1 MAINTRAY
9 DWEKNNFGTT
19 EFDDLSGWAFTE
31 LGNQYF
37 NSFVTDN
44 FSPIAVLAS
53 PTLSS
58 VSVGSTSYTDQS
70 VSAPIYTEV
79 EIISENF

>member
-9 DWEKNNFGTT
+9 DWEKNNFGAT
-19 EFDDLSGWAFTE
+19 EFDDLRGWAFTE

-44 FSPIAVLAS
+44 FTSVTVPS
-53 PTLSS
+53 TPSLSAIT
-58 VSVGSTSYTDQS
+58 VGSASYTDQS
-70 VSAPIYTEV
+70 VSAPTYTELEV
-79 EIISENF
+79 ISENF